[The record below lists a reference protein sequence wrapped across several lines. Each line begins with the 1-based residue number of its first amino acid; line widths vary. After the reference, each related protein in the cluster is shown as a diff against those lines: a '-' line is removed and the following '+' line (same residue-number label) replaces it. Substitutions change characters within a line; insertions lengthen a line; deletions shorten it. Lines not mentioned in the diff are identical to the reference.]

1 MKPAGPI
8 FGDLNLAQAPFVHR
22 AAERARRAR
31 RNAFVKNVLAEI
43 EKLPITDTIEARPYR
58 QPMICL
64 GRSALPKTST
74 L

>member
-1 MKPAGPI
+1 MARAGGYI
-8 FGDLNLAQAPFVHR
+8 
-22 AAERARRAR
+22 E
-31 RNAFVKNVLAEI
+31 NVLAEI